1 MNKMSLKVF
10 IITSILF
17 LQNIP
22 FAQQLSNLNSD
33 EPIEIFADEGIEWH
47 KNKNKYVAIGNAKA
61 ISGSLSLKSDR
72 IEAFYKDKENDGMNI
87 KEVRARKN
95 VVVED
100 NKMKIVGGDYAEYK
114 TQKDYFLIQGKK
126 IILTSESNILK
137 SREKLEFWRSKNSS
151 RRLHTK

>member
-1 MNKMSLKVF
+1 MSLKVF
-10 IITSILF
+10 FVFTSILF
-17 LQNIP
+17 FQNIP
-22 FAQQLSNLNSD
+22 FAQQLSNINSD

-72 IEAFYKDKENDGMNI
+72 IEAFYKDKNDGMNI
-87 KEVRARKN
+87 KEVRAKKN
-95 VVVED
+95 VIVED

-114 TQKDYFLIQGKK
+114 TQKDYFLIQGKE

-137 SREKLEFWRSKNSS
+137 SREKVRILEVKKYSNCNR
-151 RRLHTK
+151 